1 MSSEG
6 LADVR
11 AARVPGSRG
20 QLRIYLGSAAGVGK
34 TFAMLNEGHRR
45 KERGTDVV
53 VGYVEAHDRPHTEA
67 QIGDLEVVPRAQ
79 IAYRGSMFEEMD
91 LDAVLARHPQVALV
105 DEFAHT
111 NVPGSRNE
119 KRWQDVA
126 ELLDAGI
133 DVISAMNI
141 QHLESLNDV
150 VEKITGVPQRET
162 VPDAMVRAA
171 DQVELVDM
179 TPEALR
185 RRMAHGN
192 IYKAEKIDA
201 ALTNYFRI
209 GNLSALRELALLW
222 LADKVD
228 EGLQRYREAHDIH
241 ATWEA
246 RERVV
251 VALTG
256 GPEGDTLIRRAA
268 RIAARSTGGDLLA
281 LHVTSSDGLTGANP
295 GTLAGQRQ
303 LVESLGGTYHQVIGD
318 NVSDALLTFA
328 RAENATQ
335 LVLGVSRRGWLSSLL
350 TGPGVSMRTMRES
363 GDIDVHMV
371 THSYVGR
378 GRGLPKA
385 RGGLN
390 LRRQLAGYVLAA
402 VLLPLLT
409 LALANL
415 RGDLHLTSDV
425 LVFLAAVIAVA
436 MVGGFIP
443 ATLAAVAGSLLLN
456 FYFIPPIHKFTI
468 SDINNV
474 LALVI
479 FVIVGL
485 TVSSVVDMAA
495 RRTTQAAR
503 SGAESELLATTAGS
517 VLRGQR
523 ALSAVLDRVREA
535 FGMDSVTL
543 LELSG
548 QGADGQQAP
557 LRPEVDGS
565 ARPRRIGRWTT
576 VGASGEPAVSRPE
589 EADVEVPVGDGLVL
603 ALRGRT
609 LPATDRRVL
618 GAFAAYAAT
627 ALEQGR
633 LTAAAEAAR
642 PIAEADRVRT
652 ALLAAVSHDLRTPL
666 ASAKA
671 AVTSLRSQD
680 IEWNAEDHDELLA
693 TADESLDKLARL
705 VDNLLDMSRLQA
717 GALAVFPR
725 PADLAEI
732 VARSLDDLGPA
743 ARTVRVSIPDRLPEI
758 AVDPGILERVI
769 ANLTANALRY
779 SPPGSPPT
787 LSGSVL
793 KDRVELRVIDRGPGV
808 PEENRDHM
816 FVPFQRLGDTDNT
829 TGVGLGLAL
838 ARGLTEAMG
847 GTLEPEETP
856 GGGLTMTLSLPAVP
870 SPDRPRAAGRD
881 SDQDD
886 SGYDYDPDDER
897 GGDHGRDHDAWTAS

>member
-1 MSSEG
+1 
-6 LADVR
+6 
-11 AARVPGSRG
+11 VPGSRG

-53 VGYVEAHDRPHTEA
+53 IGYVEAHDRPHTEA
-67 QIGDLEVVPRAQ
+67 QIGDLEVIPRAK
-79 IAYRGSMFEEMD
+79 IPYRGSMFEEMD

-281 LHVTSSDGLTGANP
+281 VHVTSSDGLTAANP
-295 GTLAGQRQ
+295 ATLARQRQ
-303 LVESLGGTYHQVIGD
+303 LVESLGGTYHQVVGD
-318 NVSDALLTFA
+318 NVPDALLTFA

-378 GRGLPKA
+378 GRGLPKV

-390 LRRQLAGYVLAA
+390 RRRQLAGYVLAA
-402 VLLPLLT
+402 ALLPLLT

-436 MVGGFIP
+436 LVGGFIP
-443 ATLAAVAGSLLLN
+443 AVLAAVAGSLLLN

-468 SDINNV
+468 ADINNA

-479 FVIVGL
+479 YVIVGL
-485 TVSSVVDMAA
+485 TVSSVVDTAA
-495 RRTTQAAR
+495 RRTKQAAR
-503 SGAESELLATTAGS
+503 AGAESELLATTAGS

-523 ALSAVLDRVREA
+523 ALAAVLDRVREA

-548 QGADGQQAP
+548 QSADGQQAP
-557 LRPEVDGS
+557 LMPEVDGS
-565 ARPRRIGRWTT
+565 ARPRRIGRWNA

-589 EADVEVPVGDGLVL
+589 EADVEVLVGDGLVL

-633 LTAAAEAAR
+633 LAAAAEAAR

-680 IEWNAEDHDELLA
+680 VEWDAEDHDELLA

-743 ARTVRVSIPDRLPEI
+743 ARTVTVSIPDRLPEV

-838 ARGLTEAMG
+838 SRGLTEAMG

-870 SPDRPRAAGRD
+870 GPASPLPAGRD
-881 SDQDD
+881 GDQDHRA
-886 SGYDYDPDDER
+886 YDYDQDCEP
-897 GGDHGRDHDAWTAS
+897 GGDYPHDRGHDHDAWTAS